1 MNSNFFITWS
11 ENCLEV
17 LKARRVIYLGKEK
30 VGEGGRGQVFMKMF
44 KGATMRG
51 EGRLKVF
58 DVRVYNFQ
66 TF

>member
-1 MNSNFFITWS
+1 M
-11 ENCLEV
+11 
-17 LKARRVIYLGKEK
+17 
-30 VGEGGRGQVFMKMF
+30 VGGGGRGQVFMKMF
-44 KGATMRG
+44 KEATLRG